1 MTKSGKTERIRK
13 RSIIPKKGVKK
24 VAKKPVPAKKKVV
37 KKKVVKKK
45 IVKAAPKK
53 SAVTKPEP
61 KKKGRQL
68 FQPGESGNPKG
79 RPKGSGGLVQAR
91 TIIQRY
97 LDSGKRLHPI
107 QFLINV
113 YNNPKSALKQR
124 LDAAEVIASY
134 LYGKPQQAID
144 LDVDSNT
151 LDITIKRRDES

>member
-1 MTKSGKTERIRK
+1 MDNSGKTERIRK

-24 VAKKPVPAKKKVV
+24 VVKKPVPAKKKVL

-61 KKKGRQL
+61 KKKGKRL

-79 RPKGSGGLVQAR
+79 RPKGSGGLEQAR

-97 LDSGKRLHPI
+97 VATGKRLHPI

-124 LDAAEVIASY
+124 VDAAKVIASY